1 MTDTTSTPSMDDI
14 LASIRRIIAEEDA
27 TKGGDDGLEFDGED
41 GEIAPPLPAS
51 AAAPPPPRPP
61 ASAPPAPNQP
71 GVDLEP
77 LELTDPVGSSP
88 AVPRP
93 IAGPAL
99 VSDSTADASRLAL
112 ATLSSL
118 VVAGGQDNTLEG
130 LVREMLRPMLK
141 AWLDERLPTIVEAA
155 VAREVARI
163 AGKGL

>member
-41 GEIAPPLPAS
+41 EEIAPPVPAS
-51 AAAPPPPRPP
+51 AAAPPPRPP

>member
-41 GEIAPPLPAS
+41 EEIAPPVPAS
-51 AAAPPPPRPP
+51 AAAPPPRPP

-93 IAGPAL
+93 IGGPAL